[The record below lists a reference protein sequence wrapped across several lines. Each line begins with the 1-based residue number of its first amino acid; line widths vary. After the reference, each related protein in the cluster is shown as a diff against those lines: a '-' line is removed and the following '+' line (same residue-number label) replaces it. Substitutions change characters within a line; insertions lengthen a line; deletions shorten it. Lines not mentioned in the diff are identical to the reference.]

1 MSRIY
6 DGGFFVKIVK
16 GFFRK
21 KVLTQITEAIQ
32 NTLLIIQI
40 LGQLTRAANN
50 LADIFLDKLLLKS
63 RKFTN

>member
-6 DGGFFVKIVK
+6 DGGFFVKIVR

-32 NTLLIIQI
+32 NTLPIIQI
-40 LGQLTRAANN
+40 QRQLTRATNN
-50 LADIFLDKLLLKS
+50 LADIFRDKLLLKS